1 MRMLWTKVLF
11 YKTRLNEAT
20 QDPLSLWDQRP
31 PFEIKLDDYKS
42 VNCSCNNAWNVSSQ
56 DRLKV
61 EKGLI
66 LLINYFYPHPPPSFS
81 LTYILSTLTWTVTQC
96 DQIGRF
102 LKVRGCKVPCA
113 KVAQIFINIFRLLC
127 KMAFFMLNWCGYFL
141 GSFWRKLGCFLLQ
154 HLVTLLSLPSDCVC
168 VLCAAVY
175 RRNILRVRG

>member
-66 LLINYFYPHPPPSFS
+66 LLINYFYPHPHPPSLS
-81 LTYILSTLTWTVTQC
+81 PTYYQLSPELSHSVT
-96 DQIGRF
+96 
-102 LKVRGCKVPCA
+102 
-113 KVAQIFINIFRLLC
+113 
-127 KMAFFMLNWCGYFL
+127 
-141 GSFWRKLGCFLLQ
+141 KLGDFWKFVVVKFHVQ
-154 HLVTLLSLPSDCVC
+154 K
-168 VLCAAVY
+168 
-175 RRNILRVRG
+175 